1 MAGEPWQLAEDY
13 GTGPEASW
21 GPREVLAHVEEIISS
36 YQPEIALER
45 DEMRRY
51 LTENISYTADVSM
64 QAGLELYYRLAEKHG
79 LIERNKPLE
88 FAT

>member
-1 MAGEPWQLAEDY
+1 MWMTRAAKSPINF
-13 GTGPEASW
+13 ASARDE
-21 GPREVLAHVEEIISS
+21 GLEHVEEIISN
-36 YQPEIALER
+36 YQPEIALKR

-51 LTENISYTADVSM
+51 LTENISYNVDESM

-88 FAT
+88 LAT